1 MHEITGGKIL
11 SRFATESDLPA
22 NGLSVYRR
30 SAECMT
36 AVAGGD
42 ALHRLLDIVAAAKD
56 FGPSQTSQLSPVWRT
71 YGRPLEG

>member
-1 MHEITGGKIL
+1 MCRRIL
-11 SRFATESDLPA
+11 KRFAAESDLPA

-30 SAECMT
+30 PAECMT

-42 ALHRLLDIVAAAKD
+42 ALHRLLDIVTAAKD
-56 FGPSQTSQLSPVWRT
+56 FGPSQTSQLSPVWRR